1 MDQIILYV
9 KGAVILFLLLSI
21 FVELV
26 PENSCRKYVRFF
38 AQFILVLSLVS
49 PFFSGNGKESE
60 FMESVRYESFLQN
73 VEEARLN
80 AEKMASQSD
89 KDYMKKYEEKAL
101 AEDVRQLAEE
111 NDFAVKEIVAEMT
124 ESYQI
129 ERIYMKIA
137 EPEEKKTETGKETL
151 KKKLIGYYQLRE
163 DQIEIECD

>member
-9 KGAVILFLLLSI
+9 KGVVILSLLLSI

-26 PENSCRKYVRFF
+26 PENSCRKYVHFF
-38 AQFILVLSLVS
+38 SQFILVLGLVS
-49 PFFSGNGKESE
+49 PFFSGDGRESG
-60 FMESVRYESFLQN
+60 FMESIRYESFLQN

-80 AEKMASQSD
+80 AEKMVSQSD
-89 KDYMKKYEEKAL
+89 KDYMKEYEEKAL

-111 NDFAVKEIVAEMT
+111 NDFTVKEIVAEMT

-163 DQIEIECD
+163 DQIEIDCD

>member
-9 KGAVILFLLLSI
+9 KGVVILSLLLSI

-38 AQFILVLSLVS
+38 AQFILVLGLVS
-49 PFFSGNGKESE
+49 PFFSGDGRESG
-60 FMESVRYESFLQN
+60 FMESIRYESFLQN

-80 AEKMASQSD
+80 AEKMVSQSD
-89 KDYMKKYEEKAL
+89 KDYMKEYEEKAL

-111 NDFAVKEIVAEMT
+111 NDFTVREIVAEMT

-129 ERIYMKIA
+129 DRIYVRIA
-137 EPEEKKTETGKETL
+137 EPEEKNTENGKETL
-151 KKKLIGYYQLRE
+151 KEMLIGYYQLHE
-163 DQIEIECD
+163 DQIEIEYD

>member
-9 KGAVILFLLLSI
+9 KGVVILSLLLSI

-49 PFFSGNGKESE
+49 PFFSGDGKESE
-60 FMESVRYESFLQN
+60 FMKSVRYESFLQN

-80 AEKMASQSD
+80 AEKMVSQSD
-89 KDYMKKYEEKAL
+89 KDYMKEYEEKAL

-111 NDFAVKEIVAEMT
+111 NDFTVREIVAEMT

-129 ERIYMKIA
+129 DRIYVRIA
-137 EPEEKKTETGKETL
+137 EPEEKNTETGKETL
-151 KKKLIGYYQLRE
+151 KEMLIGYYQLHE
-163 DQIEIECD
+163 DQIEIDCD

>member
-60 FMESVRYESFLQN
+60 FMKAVRYESFLQN

-111 NDFAVKEIVAEMT
+111 NDFTVKEIVAEMT

>member
-1 MDQIILYV
+1 MAQIILYV

-21 FVELV
+21 IVELV

-60 FMESVRYESFLQN
+60 FMKAVRYESFLQN

-111 NDFAVKEIVAEMT
+111 NDFTVKEIVAEMT

>member
-9 KGAVILFLLLSI
+9 KGVVILSLLLSI

-60 FMESVRYESFLQN
+60 FMKAVRYESFLQN

-111 NDFAVKEIVAEMT
+111 NDFTVKEIVAEMT

>member
-60 FMESVRYESFLQN
+60 FMKAVRYESFLQN

>member
-60 FMESVRYESFLQN
+60 FMKAVRYESFLQN

-111 NDFAVKEIVAEMT
+111 NDFTVKEIVAEMT

-163 DQIEIECD
+163 DQIEIDCD

>member
-60 FMESVRYESFLQN
+60 FMKSVRYESFLQN

-89 KDYMKKYEEKAL
+89 KDYMKEYEEKAL

-111 NDFAVKEIVAEMT
+111 NDFTVKEIVAEMT

>member
-60 FMESVRYESFLQN
+60 FMKSVRYESFLQN

-111 NDFAVKEIVAEMT
+111 NDFTVKEIVAEMT